1 MGVKGLIKAF
11 VALSVVAV
19 GGLTAYHYYVEEKT
33 PSSAAFQAM
42 EQYNGTLQ
50 SVAGAV
56 FAPVMRKLTSDV

>member
-1 MGVKGLIKAF
+1 MGVKGIIKAF
-11 VALSVVAV
+11 VALSAVAI

-50 SVAGAV
+50 RVAGAAISV
-56 FAPVMRKLTSDV
+56 ATRRFSNDA

>member
-1 MGVKGLIKAF
+1 MGVKGLIKTF
-11 VALSVVAV
+11 VALSVAAV

-50 SVAGAV
+50 AIAGA
-56 FAPVMRKLTSDV
+56 AIGPVVRQLTSDA

>member
-11 VALSVVAV
+11 VALRVVAV

-50 SVAGAV
+50 AAAGAV
-56 FAPVMRKLTSDV
+56 IGPVLRTVTSDA